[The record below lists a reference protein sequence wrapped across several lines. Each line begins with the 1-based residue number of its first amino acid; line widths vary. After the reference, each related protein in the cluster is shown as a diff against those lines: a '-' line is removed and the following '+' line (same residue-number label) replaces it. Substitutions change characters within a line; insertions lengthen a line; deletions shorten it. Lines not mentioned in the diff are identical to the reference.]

1 MVDDSHLLTD
11 IRLRRLH
18 RAFRPVYTVDGDR
31 RDLALVSGRENLGQ
45 AILIRLLT
53 PRGELADVAHPD
65 FGSRLHEL
73 IGRANTDT
81 VRDLAKLFVLEA
93 LQAEPRVDEIV
104 EVTVT
109 PVAGQPDRFDILV
122 RVRPVGETTVVA
134 VGPFTLELGA

>member
-1 MVDDSHLLTD
+1 MVDSHLLTD

-18 RAFRPVYTVDGDR
+18 RAFRPMYSVDGER
-31 RDLALVSGRENLGQ
+31 RDLALVTGRENLGQ
-45 AILIRLLT
+45 AIMIRLLT
-53 PRGELADVAHPD
+53 PRGELSDLAHPD

-73 IGRANTDT
+73 VGRPNTDT
-81 VRDLAKLFVLEA
+81 VRDLAKLFVLDS

-109 PVAGQPDRFDILV
+109 PVTGQPDRFDILV

>member
-1 MVDDSHLLTD
+1 MVDSHLLTD

-18 RAFRPVYTVDGDR
+18 RAFRPMYTVDGDR

-45 AILIRLLT
+45 AIMIRLLT
-53 PRGELADVAHPD
+53 PRGELADLAHPD

-81 VRDLAKLFVLEA
+81 VRDLAKLYVLES
-93 LQAEPRVDEIV
+93 LQAEPRVGEIV

-109 PVAGQPDRFDILV
+109 PVTGQPDRFDILV

>member
-31 RDLALVSGRENLGQ
+31 RDLALVGGRENLGQ